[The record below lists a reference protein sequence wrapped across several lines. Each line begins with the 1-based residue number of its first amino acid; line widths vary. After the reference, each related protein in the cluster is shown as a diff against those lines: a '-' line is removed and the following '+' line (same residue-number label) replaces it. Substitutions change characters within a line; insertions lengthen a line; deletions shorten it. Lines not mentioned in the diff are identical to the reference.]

1 MLATDDVLVRYPP
14 VRIIVGD
21 MDPLLGKFL
30 FLILFI
36 YVLRILDIYLCS
48 LFIDDSIFM
57 YKRLKALNKNVEISI
72 QDGFGHGFFNFV
84 GVIPQ
89 IHKML
94 DLVSI
99 WLLEFIDGQPATRT
113 ITEAKQNP

>member
-1 MLATDDVLVRYPP
+1 M
-14 VRIIVGD
+14 
-21 MDPLLGKFL
+21 
-30 FLILFI
+30 
-36 YVLRILDIYLCS
+36 
-48 LFIDDSIFM
+48 
-57 YKRLKALNKNVEISI
+57 EISL

-99 WLLEFIDGQPATRT
+99 WLLEFVEGTPANRELN
-113 ITEAKQNP
+113 EAKMTSS

>member
-1 MLATDDVLVRYPP
+1 M
-14 VRIIVGD
+14 
-21 MDPLLGKFL
+21 
-30 FLILFI
+30 
-36 YVLRILDIYLCS
+36 
-48 LFIDDSIFM
+48 
-57 YKRLKALNKNVEISI
+57 NKDVEISI

-99 WLLEFIDGQPATRT
+99 WLLEFIDGVPATR
-113 ITEAKQNP
+113 ELAESKQNV